1 MKTMEALISLMVLL
15 SFTSLS
21 LLHAPTQESQ
31 LYKYQ
36 LAEDVWRIVYLKGC
50 FNQSV
55 PSLNPTNEMEECLNP
70 LLAEIERETLLRI
83 AFDLELEAAAGED
96 LPGENAA
103 ATTKT
108 IMANGVPKL
117 VQMKIG

>member
-1 MKTMEALISLMVLL
+1 MKTIEALISLMVLL

-36 LAEDVWRIVYLKGC
+36 LAEDVWRIAYLKGC

-55 PSLNPTNEMEECLNP
+55 PSPNPQNEMEECLNP
-70 LLAEIERETLLRI
+70 LIAEIKRETSLKI
-83 AFDLELEAAAGED
+83 AFTPLEAAGD
-96 LPGENAA
+96 SLPSENAA
-103 ATTKT
+103 AIHKT
-108 IMANGVPKL
+108 IPINGIPQEIILHV
-117 VQMKIG
+117 G